1 MAKATIVFRN
11 FILNRLS
18 NRSDVNKGG
27 YIMIKVGIIDVNQQ
41 SRGMM
46 RVMLDHHNQ
55 YNLKVTLEAASMVDC
70 KKIQPS
76 QEPNVML
83 LDIEENGIDQ
93 IMEIYR
99 KFPNTNVVVYS
110 NIQDHNSVLACV
122 KAGAMGYLTKDTCV
136 NEVISTIVTTYKG
149 GSVFSPSIS
158 RNVIRQVQQTVDYQS
173 NLSLRERQIVE
184 GLKNGLSYKL
194 IGYKYGISLDTVRQ
208 YIKRTYKKLNIN
220 SKGELLAQFR

>member
-1 MAKATIVFRN
+1 
-11 FILNRLS
+11 
-18 NRSDVNKGG
+18 
-27 YIMIKVGIIDVNQQ
+27 MIKVGIIDVNQQ

-55 YNLKVTLEAASMVDC
+55 YNLKVTLEAGSMVEC

-110 NIQDHNSVLACV
+110 NIQDHISVLACV

>member
-1 MAKATIVFRN
+1 
-11 FILNRLS
+11 
-18 NRSDVNKGG
+18 
-27 YIMIKVGIIDVNQQ
+27 MIKVGIIDINQQ

-46 RVMLDHHNQ
+46 SMLLNHQNQ
-55 YNLKVTLEAASMVDC
+55 YNFKVTVEVASMGEC
-70 KKIQPS
+70 KKIQPNE
-76 QEPNVML
+76 EPNVTL
-83 LDIEENGIDQ
+83 LDIEQNGVEAIGA
-93 IMEIYR
+93 IYR

-110 NIQDHNSVLACV
+110 DIHDQNSVLECV

-136 NEVISTIVTTYKG
+136 NEIISTIVTTYKG

-158 RNVIRQVQQTVDYQS
+158 RNVIMQVQQTVDYQS
-173 NLSLRERQIVE
+173 TLSFRERQVVE

>member
-1 MAKATIVFRN
+1 
-11 FILNRLS
+11 
-18 NRSDVNKGG
+18 
-27 YIMIKVGIIDVNQQ
+27 MIKVGIIDVNQQ

-46 RVMLDHHNQ
+46 KVMLDHHNQ
-55 YNLKVTLEAASMVDC
+55 YNLKVTLDAASICEC
-70 KKIQPS
+70 KKVSPS

-83 LDIEENGIDQ
+83 LDIEETGVDVILD
-93 IMEIYR
+93 IYR

-110 NIQDHNSVLACV
+110 HIQDHTSVLACV

-158 RNVIRQVQQTVDYQS
+158 RNVIRQVQQTIDYQS

>member
-1 MAKATIVFRN
+1 
-11 FILNRLS
+11 
-18 NRSDVNKGG
+18 
-27 YIMIKVGIIDVNQQ
+27 MIKVGIIDGNQQ

-46 RVMLDHHNQ
+46 RVMLDHHQQ
-55 YNLKVTLEAASMVDC
+55 YNLKVTLEAGSMGEC
-70 KKIQPS
+70 KKVQPS

-83 LDIEENGIDQ
+83 LDIEENGVDA

-122 KAGAMGYLTKDTCV
+122 KAGAMGYLTKDTSV
-136 NEVISTIVTTYKG
+136 NEVIYTIVTTHKG

-158 RNVIRQVQQTVDYQS
+158 RNVIQHVQQTIDYQN
-173 NLSLRERQIVE
+173 NLSFRERQIVE
-184 GLKNGLSYKL
+184 GLRNGLSYKL

-220 SKGELLAQFR
+220 SKGELLAQFK

>member
-1 MAKATIVFRN
+1 
-11 FILNRLS
+11 
-18 NRSDVNKGG
+18 
-27 YIMIKVGIIDVNQQ
+27 MIKIGIIDVNHQ

-46 RVMLDHHNQ
+46 RMMLDHHQ
-55 YNLKVTLEAASMVDC
+55 EHNLKVTLEVGSMGEC
-70 KKIQPS
+70 KKVQAS
-76 QEPNVML
+76 QEPNVTL
-83 LDIEENGIDQ
+83 LDIEHNGIDM

-110 NIQDHNSVLACV
+110 HIQDHNSVLACV

-136 NEVISTIVTTYKG
+136 DEVISTIVTTYKG

-173 NLSLRERQIVE
+173 NLSFRERQIVE

-220 SKGELLAQFR
+220 SKGELLAQFK

>member
-1 MAKATIVFRN
+1 
-11 FILNRLS
+11 
-18 NRSDVNKGG
+18 
-27 YIMIKVGIIDVNQQ
+27 MIKVGLIDGNQQ

-46 RVMLDHHNQ
+46 RIMLDHHQQ
-55 YNLKVTLEAASMVDC
+55 YNLKVTLEASSMGDC
-70 KKIQPS
+70 KKVQPS
-76 QEPNVML
+76 QEPNVTL
-83 LDIEENGIDQ
+83 LDIEENGVDM

-158 RNVIRQVQQTVDYQS
+158 RNVIQQVQQTIDYQS
-173 NLSLRERQIVE
+173 NLSFRERQIVE

-220 SKGELLAQFR
+220 SKGELLAQFK

>member
-1 MAKATIVFRN
+1 
-11 FILNRLS
+11 
-18 NRSDVNKGG
+18 
-27 YIMIKVGIIDVNQQ
+27 MIKVGLIDGNQQ

-46 RVMLDHHNQ
+46 RVMLDHYQQ
-55 YNLKVTLEAASMVDC
+55 YNLKVTLEANSMLEC
-70 KKIQPS
+70 QRIQPA

-83 LDIEENGIDQ
+83 LDIEEYGVDM
-93 IMEIYR
+93 IMEVYR

-110 NIQDHNSVLACV
+110 NIQDHSSVLACV

-136 NEVISTIVTTYKG
+136 NEVISTIVTTYNG

-158 RNVIRQVQQTVDYQS
+158 RNVIQQVQQTIDYQS
-173 NLSLRERQIVE
+173 NLSFRERQIVE

>member
-1 MAKATIVFRN
+1 
-11 FILNRLS
+11 
-18 NRSDVNKGG
+18 
-27 YIMIKVGIIDVNQQ
+27 MIKVGIIDVNQQ

-46 RVMLDHHNQ
+46 RVMLDHHQQ
-55 YNLKVTLEAASMVDC
+55 YNLKVTLEASSMGEC
-70 KKIQPS
+70 KKVQPS
-76 QEPNVML
+76 LEPHVML
-83 LDIEENGIDQ
+83 LDIEQNGIEM

-110 NIQDHNSVLACV
+110 DIQDHNSVLACV

-158 RNVIRQVQQTVDYQS
+158 RNVIQHVQQTVDYQS
-173 NLSLRERQIVE
+173 NLSYRERQIVE
-184 GLKNGLSYKL
+184 GLQNGLSYKL

-220 SKGELLAQFR
+220 SKGELLAQFK

>member
-1 MAKATIVFRN
+1 
-11 FILNRLS
+11 
-18 NRSDVNKGG
+18 
-27 YIMIKVGIIDVNQQ
+27 MIKVGLIDGNQQ

-46 RVMLDHHNQ
+46 RIMLDHHQQ
-55 YNLKVTLEAASMVDC
+55 YNLKVTLEASSMGEC
-70 KKIQPS
+70 KKVQPS
-76 QEPNVML
+76 QEPNVTL
-83 LDIEENGIDQ
+83 LDIEENGVDM

-158 RNVIRQVQQTVDYQS
+158 RNVIQQVQQTIDYQS
-173 NLSLRERQIVE
+173 NLSFRERQIVE

-220 SKGELLAQFR
+220 SKGELLAQFK

>member
-1 MAKATIVFRN
+1 
-11 FILNRLS
+11 
-18 NRSDVNKGG
+18 
-27 YIMIKVGIIDVNQQ
+27 MIKVGIIDVNQQ

-55 YNLKVTLEAASMVDC
+55 YNLKVTLEASSMFEC
-70 KKIQPS
+70 KKVQPS
-76 QEPNVML
+76 QEPNVLL
-83 LDIEENGIDQ
+83 LDIEENGIDV
-93 IMEIYR
+93 ILEIYR

-110 NIQDHNSVLACV
+110 NIQDHISVLACV

-220 SKGELLAQFR
+220 SKGELLAQFK

>member
-1 MAKATIVFRN
+1 
-11 FILNRLS
+11 
-18 NRSDVNKGG
+18 
-27 YIMIKVGIIDVNQQ
+27 MIKVGIIDGNQQ

-46 RVMLDHHNQ
+46 RVMLDHQQQ
-55 YNLKVTLEAASMVDC
+55 YNFKVTLEAGSMGEC
-70 KKIQPS
+70 KKVQPS
-76 QEPNVML
+76 QEPNVLL
-83 LDIEENGIDQ
+83 LDIEENGVDS

-99 KFPNTNVVVYS
+99 KFPNTNVVIYS

-136 NEVISTIVTTYKG
+136 NEVISTIVTTHKG

-158 RNVIRQVQQTVDYQS
+158 RNVIQHVQQTIDYQS
-173 NLSLRERQIVE
+173 NLSFRERQIVE

-220 SKGELLAQFR
+220 SKGELLAQFK

>member
-1 MAKATIVFRN
+1 
-11 FILNRLS
+11 
-18 NRSDVNKGG
+18 
-27 YIMIKVGIIDVNQQ
+27 MIKVGLIDGNQQ

-46 RVMLDHHNQ
+46 RVMLDHYQQ
-55 YNLKVTLEAASMVDC
+55 YNLKVTLEANSMLEC
-70 KKIQPS
+70 KRVQPA

-83 LDIEENGIDQ
+83 LDIEEYGVDM
-93 IMEIYR
+93 IMEVYR

-136 NEVISTIVTTYKG
+136 NEVISTIVTTYNG

-158 RNVIRQVQQTVDYQS
+158 RNVIQQVQQTIDYQS
-173 NLSLRERQIVE
+173 NLSFRERQIVE

>member
-1 MAKATIVFRN
+1 LGYSDDAELRGV
-11 FILNRLS
+11 IL
-18 NRSDVNKGG
+18 
-27 YIMIKVGIIDVNQQ
+27 MINVGIIDVNRQ

-46 RVMLDHHNQ
+46 RVLLDHHHQ
-55 YNLKVTLEAASMVDC
+55 HNLKVTLEVGSIVEC
-70 KKIQPS
+70 KKMMAA
-76 QEPNVML
+76 QEPNVTL
-83 LDIEENGIDQ
+83 LDIEENGIDV

-122 KAGAMGYLTKDTCV
+122 KAGAMGYLTKDTSV
-136 NEVISTIVTTYKG
+136 SEVISTIVTTYKG

-158 RNVIRQVQQTVDYQS
+158 RNVIQQVQQTIDYQS
-173 NLSLRERQIVE
+173 NLSFRERQIVE
-184 GLKNGLSYKL
+184 GLRSGLSYKL

>member
-1 MAKATIVFRN
+1 
-11 FILNRLS
+11 
-18 NRSDVNKGG
+18 
-27 YIMIKVGIIDVNQQ
+27 
-41 SRGMM
+41 
-46 RVMLDHHNQ
+46 
-55 YNLKVTLEAASMVDC
+55 
-70 KKIQPS
+70 
-76 QEPNVML
+76 
-83 LDIEENGIDQ
+83 
-93 IMEIYR
+93 MEIYR

-110 NIQDHNSVLACV
+110 NIQDHTSVLACV

>member
-1 MAKATIVFRN
+1 
-11 FILNRLS
+11 
-18 NRSDVNKGG
+18 
-27 YIMIKVGIIDVNQQ
+27 MIKVGIIDVNQQ

-46 RVMLDHHNQ
+46 RMMLDHHQ
-55 YNLKVTLEAASMVDC
+55 DCNLKVTLEAGSLGEI
-70 KKIQPS
+70 KKVQSS
-76 QEPNVML
+76 QEPNVTL
-83 LDIEENGIDQ
+83 LDIEHNGIDM

-110 NIQDHNSVLACV
+110 HIQDHNSVLACV

-136 NEVISTIVTTYKG
+136 DEVISTIVTTHKG
-149 GSVFSPSIS
+149 GSVFSPMIS
-158 RNVIRQVQQTVDYQS
+158 RSVIQQVQQTVDYQS
-173 NLSLRERQIVE
+173 NLSFRERQIVE

-220 SKGELLAQFR
+220 SKGELLAQFK

>member
-1 MAKATIVFRN
+1 
-11 FILNRLS
+11 
-18 NRSDVNKGG
+18 
-27 YIMIKVGIIDVNQQ
+27 MIKVGIIDVNQQ

-55 YNLKVTLEAASMVDC
+55 YNLKVTLEAGSMVEC
-70 KKIQPS
+70 KKVQPS

-110 NIQDHNSVLACV
+110 NIQDHTSVLACV

-208 YIKRTYKKLNIN
+208 YIKRTYKKLKIN

>member
-1 MAKATIVFRN
+1 MIK
-11 FILNRLS
+11 
-18 NRSDVNKGG
+18 NKGG
-27 YIMIKVGIIDVNQQ
+27 NVMIKVGLIDVNQQ

-46 RVMLDHHNQ
+46 RVMLDHHQQ
-55 YNLKVTLEAASMVDC
+55 YNLKVTLEVGSIGEC
-70 KKIQPS
+70 KKVMTA
-76 QEPNVML
+76 QEPNVTL
-83 LDIEENGIDQ
+83 LDIEENGIDV

-158 RNVIRQVQQTVDYQS
+158 RNIIQQVQQTIDYQS
-173 NLSLRERQIVE
+173 NLSFRERQIVE
-184 GLKNGLSYKL
+184 GLRSGLSYKL

-220 SKGELLAQFR
+220 SKGELLAQFK

>member
-1 MAKATIVFRN
+1 
-11 FILNRLS
+11 
-18 NRSDVNKGG
+18 
-27 YIMIKVGIIDVNQQ
+27 MIKVGIIDVNQQ

>member
-1 MAKATIVFRN
+1 
-11 FILNRLS
+11 
-18 NRSDVNKGG
+18 
-27 YIMIKVGIIDVNQQ
+27 MIKVGIIDGNQQ

-46 RVMLDHHNQ
+46 RVMLDHHQQ
-55 YNLKVTLEAASMVDC
+55 YNLKVTLEAGSMGEC
-70 KKIQPS
+70 KKVQPS
-76 QEPNVML
+76 QEPHVTL
-83 LDIEENGIDQ
+83 LDIEENGVDA

-136 NEVISTIVTTYKG
+136 NEVISTIVTTHKG

-158 RNVIRQVQQTVDYQS
+158 RNVIQHVQQTIDYQS
-173 NLSLRERQIVE
+173 NLSFRERQIVE

-220 SKGELLAQFR
+220 SKGELLAQFK

>member
-1 MAKATIVFRN
+1 
-11 FILNRLS
+11 
-18 NRSDVNKGG
+18 
-27 YIMIKVGIIDVNQQ
+27 MINVGIIDVNQQ

-46 RVMLDHHNQ
+46 RMMLDHHNQ
-55 YNLKVTLEAASMVDC
+55 YQLKVTLEASSVCEC
-70 KKIQPS
+70 KKLQPS

-83 LDIEENGIDQ
+83 IDIEDIGSDAIQD
-93 IMEIYR
+93 IYR
-99 KFPNTNVVVYS
+99 KYPNTNVVVYS
-110 NIQDHNSVLACV
+110 HVQDHTSVLACV

-173 NLSLRERQIVE
+173 NLSFRERQIVE
-184 GLKNGLSYKL
+184 GLQNGLSYKL

>member
-1 MAKATIVFRN
+1 
-11 FILNRLS
+11 
-18 NRSDVNKGG
+18 
-27 YIMIKVGIIDVNQQ
+27 MIKVGIIDVNQQ
-41 SRGMM
+41 SRGIM
-46 RVMLDHHNQ
+46 RMMLDHHNQ
-55 YNLKVTLEAASMVDC
+55 YQLKVTLEAASVCEC
-70 KKIQPS
+70 KKLQPS
-76 QEPNVML
+76 LEPNVML
-83 LDIEENGIDQ
+83 LDIEDSGIDAIQ
-93 IMEIYR
+93 DIYR
-99 KFPNTNVVVYS
+99 KYPNTNVVVYS
-110 NIQDHNSVLACV
+110 NIQDQASVLDSV